1 MRPILPNK
9 TEFIPHAPANEHEI
23 FMAMRTYP
31 DNVKVYHP
39 HGRIDATS
47 VFWHNKLHPNA
58 LNFAVYVDPKATDQ
72 DILFKRILD
81 DIEKLAWKFS
91 DDRMITR
98 DYAPQ
103 HPFNKWLTSRHFRL
117 VNSEMTAD
125 LPLGKLSLG
134 NANQPQN
141 IELISFGKLFQ
152 QPDLSKTVL
161 ETSQAEYRNQQSF
174 NPAAPVAQTDWDVL
188 VSHNAIQTCPFA
200 VLDNDH
206 SIAAFSFLY
215 KIDDKTAQ
223 LGIMYGTDTNSLNT
237 LLNQQLQWL
246 QSHYQTLTG
255 EFQMRS
261 KLDMKIFQSL
271 PFAEVNKYETYMRL
285 S

>member
-161 ETSQAEYRNQQSF
+161 ETSQAEYRNQQSSIRQLRLLKLIGTCWYPIMRF
-174 NPAAPVAQTDWDVL
+174 KPAHL
-188 VSHNAIQTCPFA
+188 
-200 VLDNDH
+200 
-206 SIAAFSFLY
+206 LY
-215 KIDDKTAQ
+215 WITITA
-223 LGIMYGTDTNSLNT
+223 SLLSASYT
-237 LLNQQLQWL
+237 K
-246 QSHYQTLTG
+246 LTIKPPNWG
-255 EFQMRS
+255 
-261 KLDMKIFQSL
+261 
-271 PFAEVNKYETYMRL
+271 
-285 S
+285 